1 MGPATPEAGP
11 APEPVL
17 ARTWARLMAR
27 PCHVPRASPP
37 PRLDRRIGSSRP
49 DGTVAAATRKPE
61 PVRLNPP
68 PLRRR
73 RLLVAAS
80 AAWPRGGRA
89 NADAALDP
97 ASPEGGALVA
107 RLREGGLVLFIRHA
121 DTAGEPCDRG
131 FRVGDRDGQRN
142 ISPAG
147 RRQAAAIGPALAT
160 LGVPVAFPVLAG
172 PVFRARDTAELAF
185 GAERV
190 QVVEGLTADDYA
202 GDRLGWI
209 LREHRR
215 LFAVPVPAGTNR
227 VLVGHRGPVQM
238 ILGDRVRGTRLP
250 EAGALVLEPKGAA
263 GFAALGVLAVVP
275 RIGDGDP
282 GCR

>member
-1 MGPATPEAGP
+1 MSPARARR
-11 APEPVL
+11 L
-17 ARTWARLMAR
+17 ASIDES
-27 PCHVPRASPP
+27 VRAA
-37 PRLDRRIGSSRP
+37 P

-80 AAWPRGGRA
+80 AARPRGGRA

-107 RLREGGLVLFIRHA
+107 RLREGGFVLFIRHA

-131 FRVGDRDGQRN
+131 FRIGDRSGQRN

-202 GDRLGWI
+202 GDRLDWI